1 MLRSAAGRLTPLST
15 RRLLH
20 VSASQCIQ
28 RHPRED
34 TFRATSKKT
43 KIVNNTVPAQAPD
56 ADAPTSMYS
65 DFKNMFDRGPNVGIE
80 VITKYGFVLSNNCK
94 VEEPLVL
101 LNGSAFLWRPP
112 HQPGRLPMQGWDLEV
127 FKIFDMVTP
136 KPELILFGTG
146 QDFAPLPAEVRQHFY
161 QQGIQVDIMNT
172 KHAAATYNV
181 LAEEGRRIAAALLPL
196 HYK

>member
-1 MLRSAAGRLTPLST
+1 MLRLAAGRLTQSTT
-15 RRLLH
+15 RRLFH
-20 VSASQCIQ
+20 VSATQWVQ

-34 TFRATSKKT
+34 AFRATAKNT
-43 KIVNNTVPAQAPD
+43 RIVNNTVPAQAPD
-56 ADAPTSMYS
+56 ADTPTSMYA
-65 DFKNMFDRGPNVGIE
+65 DFNNMFDRGPNVGVE
-80 VITKYGFVLSNNCK
+80 VITKYGFVLSNNVK
-94 VEEPLVL
+94 IEEPLVL

-112 HQPGRLPMQGWDLEV
+112 HEPGSLPMQGWDLEV

-146 QDFAPLPAEVRQHFY
+146 KGFAPLPAEVRQHFY

-172 KHAAATYNV
+172 KHAASTYNV